1 MAGRYIRPSYQYFD
15 NSNRILD
22 SGKLYFYESGTTTLK
37 NVYSDPDGL
46 TAIANPVILN
56 GAGRTPDVYLDGS
69 YKLIITDK
77 NDAQIEERDP
87 VLAADDTTKG
97 FAIWNAISIYE
108 IDDIIR
114 ASNNLLYISISDSN
128 QNNEPSATATKW
140 TAVQLLGS
148 YNANQTYFIGNVV
161 IDSIGDIYRSRTNS
175 NVGNTPASS
184 PTDWTTVVAGA
195 FSGNVTVGGT
205 LGVTG
210 VSTFSDDASVIKTGA
225 ALASRNSG
233 GDGFV
238 AGHDSGG
245 TAASYMAVG
254 ASGTVAVGFHYER
267 NSGTWT
273 FGYGTTASGV
283 DANPIMSG
291 SSVSN
296 TVQFAGATTAP
307 NIPVV
312 VKKASDEFRGTTTL
326 SNDANLAKALLTGTD
341 YLVDLTLAVSTD
353 GPELK
358 VAVNYSSSS
367 FMSFEILAG
376 GASSYIHNSSSRSV
390 VGTSATNSSNVTALN
405 SGWNT
410 VQIRGL
416 VRTTGAGTL
425 SLQWAQATVD
435 GTNDV
440 YVLSGSTLEVVAV

>member
-37 NVYSDPDGL
+37 DVYSDPDGL

-56 GAGRTPDVYLDGS
+56 GAGRTPDIYLDGS

-97 FAIWNAISIYE
+97 FSIWNAISIYE

-148 YNANQTYFIGNVV
+148 YNANQIYFIGNVV
-161 IDSIGDIYRSRTNS
+161 IDSIGDIYRSRTDS

-210 VSTFSDDASVIKTGA
+210 ATTLSSTLGVTGVTSLANQLNVNVNTAGAIPSDAFGGSIGFNY
-225 ALASRNSG
+225 SSG
-233 GDGFV
+233 GGEVDLFNSYRSSSVGGF
-238 AGHDSGG
+238 HLYQIDSGG
-245 TAASYMAVG
+245 AADLLLSLSKAGALGITGVTTVG
-254 ASGTVAVGFHYER
+254 ADILSDTNATDSLGSTAVRWLKGWFSSLTAGNLTIGSGSITDS
-267 NSGTWT
+267 SGAISFGDENLATTGTLGASTGT
-273 FGYGTTASGV
+273 FSSNITLDNYLYFDGGTSTHVQGTASAINIV
-283 DANPIMSG
+283 VAG
-291 SSVSN
+291 STKLSFSSS
-296 TVQFAGATTAP
+296 TG
-307 NIPVV
+307 
-312 VKKASDEFRGTTTL
+312 TTL
-326 SNDANLAKALLTGTD
+326 SL
-341 YLVDLTLAVSTD
+341 
-353 GPELK
+353 P
-358 VAVNYSSSS
+358 
-367 FMSFEILAG
+367 
-376 GASSYIHNSSSRSV
+376 
-390 VGTSATNSSNVTALN
+390 TSAGV
-405 SGWNT
+405 
-410 VQIRGL
+410 
-416 VRTTGAGTL
+416 AGTL
-425 SLQWAQATVD
+425 WNN
-435 GTNDV
+435 G
-440 YVLSGSTLEVVAV
+440 GVVSVA